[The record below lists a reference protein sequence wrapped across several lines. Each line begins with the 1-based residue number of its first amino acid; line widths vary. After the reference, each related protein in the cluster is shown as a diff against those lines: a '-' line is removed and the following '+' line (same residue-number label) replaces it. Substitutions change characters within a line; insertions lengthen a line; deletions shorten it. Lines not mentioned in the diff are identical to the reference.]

1 MLQVL
6 ASWSPVFMA
15 MFSNSFVE
23 KEQGKV
29 VMHGKS
35 VDDVRLLLN
44 CIYPPNSHTVNSGYR
59 ACNVHRYQH
68 TKHLKPNT
76 STVNLTIV

>member
-59 ACNVHRYQH
+59 ACNHGFLYLDEQLMNM
-68 TKHLKPNT
+68 TCLW
-76 STVNLTIV
+76 